1 MVSSIWKLITAKE
14 KVILITIVSVLFL
27 STFGY
32 INYQQKQ
39 IEDLSKQLSVSEIGR
54 QYETLLHNMELD
66 KAKRTIT
73 EQNIRIEEFRLNSID
88 YELVLHAHEKEL
100 IAKKVKAQSD
110 IQAELDRDNS
120 LENQMRII
128 SVMLQEFSNEN

>member
-1 MVSSIWKLITAKE
+1 MVSSIWKLITVKE
-14 KVILITIVSVLFL
+14 KVILIAIASVLFL

-39 IEDLSKQLSVSEIGR
+39 IEDLSKQLSASEIGR

-73 EQNIRIEEFRLNSID
+73 EQNIQIEEFRLNSTD
-88 YELVLHAHEKEL
+88 YELVLHEHEKEL
-100 IAKKVKAQSD
+100 IAKKVKAQGD
-110 IQAELDRDNS
+110 IQAELDRDSS